1 MKRERII
8 GGRSNLYHR
17 DNYKKNIMKLK
28 DLVEKDLYDA
38 IVEHRDD
45 TSEYEE
51 VVFLK
56 KDLPGWIKALSE
68 KLGLPLISTE
78 EYESRHIS
86 EDSLASKID
95 HALEIADPYG
105 GIGEGQTLYLGVYDF
120 TEVLIMIWPWQDNVN
135 VTLKKLIT

>member
-1 MKRERII
+1 
-8 GGRSNLYHR
+8 
-17 DNYKKNIMKLK
+17 MKLK
-28 DLVEKDLYDA
+28 DLVVKDLYDA
-38 IVEHRDD
+38 VVEHRDETPD
-45 TSEYEE
+45 YEE
-51 VVFLK
+51 VVLLK
-56 KDLPGWIKALSE
+56 KDLPDWIKALSG
-68 KLGLPLISTE
+68 KLGPPLISTE
-78 EYESRHIS
+78 EFETRHIS